1 MAGVTNPNIVFVL
14 CDNVG
19 RGDFGV
25 SGGATPTPRIDK
37 LAGESIRLNNY
48 TVEASARR
56 RARRS

>member
-1 MAGVTNPNIVFVL
+1 MAGVTKPNIVFVL

-19 RGDFGV
+19 WGDFGV
-25 SGGATPTPRIDK
+25 YGGATPTPRIDK
-37 LAGESIRLNNY
+37 LAGEGIRLNNY